1 MGLTNGNHYE
11 KSYKLT
17 EEEKSSF
24 NIYTIQHD
32 KELRFFKLFVNKKEV
47 IKIDYFE
54 KFNDYKSEER
64 FFAIGMQN
72 KMNENDTIVEE
83 NEIDI
88 EKFIFY
94 NKVVEQDEIIEFIE
108 NESEKIIIDKY
119 GREVIKDKVSNMV
132 NYTNFKNMTDYK
144 IWDLTGNNVFLMK
157 YFPESKIS
165 LHS

>member
-1 MGLTNGNHYE
+1 
-11 KSYKLT
+11 
-17 EEEKSSF
+17 
-24 NIYTIQHD
+24 
-32 KELRFFKLFVNKKEV
+32 
-47 IKIDYFE
+47 
-54 KFNDYKSEER
+54 
-64 FFAIGMQN
+64 
-72 KMNENDTIVEE
+72 MNENDTIVEE